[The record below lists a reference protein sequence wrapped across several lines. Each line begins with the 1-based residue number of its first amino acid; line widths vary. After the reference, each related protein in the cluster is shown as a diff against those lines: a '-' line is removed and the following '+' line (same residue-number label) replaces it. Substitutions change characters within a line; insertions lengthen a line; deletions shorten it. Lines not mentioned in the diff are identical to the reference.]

1 VSDQAL
7 SEHRVILRSAVPVLP
22 TTAISQ
28 AITFYEQLGFQ
39 TLHQDAE
46 YAIFRRD
53 SVELHVW
60 LSPEPFLAE
69 NSSCRVQVSNI
80 EALYQ
85 EYQAKGLLEHQ
96 TTVSVKPWGAKE
108 LVVFDPDRVL
118 LIFFEQML

>member
-1 VSDQAL
+1 MSNHAATEQPL
-7 SEHRVILRSAVPVLP
+7 IFGSAVPVLP

-39 TLHQDAE
+39 TLHQDAD

-53 SVELHVW
+53 TVELHVW
-60 LSPEPFLAE
+60 LSPERALAE
-69 NSSCRVQVSNI
+69 QSSCRIQVSNI

-85 EYQAKGLLEHQ
+85 VYQAKGLLEPDV
-96 TTVSVKPWGAKE
+96 TVSVKPWGAKE

-118 LIFFEQML
+118 LTFFEQRR